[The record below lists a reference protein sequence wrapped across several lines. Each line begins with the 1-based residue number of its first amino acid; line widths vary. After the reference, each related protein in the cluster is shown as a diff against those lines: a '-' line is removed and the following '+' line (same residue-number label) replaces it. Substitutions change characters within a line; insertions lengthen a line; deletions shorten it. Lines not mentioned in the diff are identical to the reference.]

1 MVYWPQLLTL
11 LGIWTIAVI
20 SPGPDFVVTMHYSVA
35 RSRRDGILVAVGIAA
50 GNAVWITVSLV
61 GLGLLL
67 THVSWLIEIIRTV
80 GALYLAF
87 LGIKT
92 ILHAH
97 HPILPEPSE
106 TGSSRRAPS
115 WSIGFLN
122 NISNPK
128 AIAFFS
134 SIFAVLLPAHLPIWL
149 EVSVMA
155 VMVIIDGGWF
165 CLIALLFSLGRVTS
179 TYQRM
184 KKWIDY
190 ITGGIFV
197 ALGVRLAVSK

>member
-1 MVYWPQLLTL
+1 MGYWPQLLTL

-20 SPGPDFVVTMHYSVA
+20 SPGPDFVATMHYSVA
-35 RSRRDGILVAVGIAA
+35 RSRRDGMLVALGIAV
-50 GNAVWITVSLV
+50 GNAVWITVSMV

-67 THVSWLIEIIRTV
+67 THVSWLIESIRTI

-97 HPILPEPSE
+97 HLVLPETSE
-106 TGSSRRAPS
+106 TGSSRRAPA

-128 AIAFFS
+128 AMAFFGS
-134 SIFAVLLPAHLPIWL
+134 LFAVLLPAHLPLWL
-149 EVSVMA
+149 AACVMV

-179 TYQRM
+179 TYRCI